1 MALSTLYQLDPVNA
15 SSNSNYSGAD
25 IQELCAPSNLNN
37 ALRALGQMV
46 TQQLCYQSAAIS
58 ASVSTNI
65 ATASTGLYIPIVG
78 AGAIN
83 SFGVVPGEQAS
94 AAVLR
99 ILEFSSSASLSHGS
113 ALILRSGAS
122 RRTQPGDVG
131 MYIHEGSSDRWRE
144 LFYSSAGGFIEASSI
159 SATELRAVECGLD
172 SISATTITANTL
184 SANSASVTSIA
195 FTTLQATSISASV
208 GKFGVLNYAGT
219 DVANLYIQAASTS
232 SAASA
237 STSSNIPFDTSAP
250 ANSEGENLFSLSFT
264 PKNATSVLEI
274 EALVWLGDQ
283 SGSAPAII
291 SLFRANGATAVA
303 AASMEG
309 VSTNVAPLQLYYE
322 ESASTTNARVYALR
336 YGAESGSIK
345 INHGAGGNLGGT
357 LRSWLRVRE
366 RL

>member
-15 SSNSNYSGAD
+15 SSNSNYAGAD

-46 TQQLCYQSAAIS
+46 AQQLCYKSAAIS

-65 ATASTGLYIPIVG
+65 ATASSGLYISILGSNP
-78 AGAIN
+78 IN
-83 SFGVVPGEQAS
+83 SFGEVPGEQPS
-94 AAVLR
+94 AAVFRFLQ
-99 ILEFSSSASLSHGS
+99 FSDSASLSHGPS
-113 ALILRSGAS
+113 LQLIGSTA
-122 RRTQPGDVG
+122 RRTQPGDIG
-131 MYIHEGSSDRWRE
+131 GYIHNGSADGWKE
-144 LFYSSAGGFIEASSI
+144 LFYS
-159 SATELRAVECGLD
+159 RAEGTLAAD
-172 SISATTITANTL
+172 SVSVTTITNRSLSTSAVSTVTL
-184 SANSASVTSIA
+184 SAASASVTSIA
-195 FTTLQATSISASV
+195 FTSLQATSVSASV

-264 PKNATSVLEI
+264 PKNATSVIEI

-283 SGSAPAII
+283 SGSSPAII
-291 SLFRANGATAVA
+291 SLFKANGATAVA

-309 VSTNVAPLQLYYE
+309 VATNVAPLQLYYE
-322 ESASTTNARVYALR
+322 ESSSNTNARVYALR